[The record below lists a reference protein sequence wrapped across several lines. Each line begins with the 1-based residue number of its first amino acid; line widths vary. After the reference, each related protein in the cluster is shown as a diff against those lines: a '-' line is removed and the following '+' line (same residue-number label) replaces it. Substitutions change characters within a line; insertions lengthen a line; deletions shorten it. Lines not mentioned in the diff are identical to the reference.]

1 MRRIGFVVEEPS
13 DEKIISEIVRRLGV
27 QPDMRVVRGK
37 NDRKIR
43 VFAEML
49 LEGGCEK
56 VVVVKDGDCLEL
68 EDVEE
73 ERNKIRSRLGLQGV
87 EVCVVVDEIEAW
99 LLADEKAISNYVG
112 SSLQEF
118 GDPERIKKPSEEL
131 NRIFRGVGRSYLKGG
146 EDPREVAKRLDLERL
161 AERCRCF
168 AEFKRLVAC

>member
-99 LLADEKAISNYVG
+99 LLADEKAISNYV
-112 SSLQEF
+112 
-118 GDPERIKKPSEEL
+118 
-131 NRIFRGVGRSYLKGG
+131 
-146 EDPREVAKRLDLERL
+146 
-161 AERCRCF
+161 
-168 AEFKRLVAC
+168 